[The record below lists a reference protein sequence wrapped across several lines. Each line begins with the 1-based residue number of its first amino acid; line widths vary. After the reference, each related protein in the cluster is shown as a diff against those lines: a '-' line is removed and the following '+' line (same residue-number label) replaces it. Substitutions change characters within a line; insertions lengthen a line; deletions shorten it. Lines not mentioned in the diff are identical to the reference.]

1 MLQSSDIRAK
11 IANGELKNINLIIKA
26 DVQGSLEALKGIF
39 NSINIEGVTTTL
51 VRSAIG
57 TISESDVRL
66 AQTSD
71 AIIIGFNVR
80 ANRIIKDL
88 ADSVGVQI
96 MNYDIIYKFKEDL
109 EA

>member
-88 ADSVGVQI
+88 VDSVGVQI